1 MGATKATARPR
12 PRSTTGARGDD
23 RRAREQRRSR
33 MILVASVLAAGF
45 ILVGWFPA
53 GALLN
58 QHRALGEVTAHLND
72 LKAQDRELASERS
85 KLSSPAEITKLAR
98 EQYQL
103 VQPGQ
108 RLVQVLPP
116 PGAATPEGVGQSPYP
131 GDPGLTKPVRPSAVA
146 LLPTGSTTTT
156 TQVRAQAR
164 GAESGP
170 EAPVTQP
177 GLFDRVLHT
186 IEFWRR

>member
-1 MGATKATARPR
+1 
-12 PRSTTGARGDD
+12 
-23 RRAREQRRSR
+23 

-58 QHRALGEVTAHLND
+58 QHRELGEVTAQLND

-85 KLSSPAEITKLAR
+85 KLTSPAEITKLAR

-156 TQVRAQAR
+156 TQVRAQAQ
-164 GAESGP
+164 GAESG
-170 EAPVTQP
+170 AATPVTQP